1 MNCHTKRNAKNRP
14 ARRGSNASRRYAYVP
29 PLRGD
34 REASS
39 AHTRPSHSAI
49 SAPPSHAT
57 DDTEPLSATT
67 TSGSV
72 MNGPAPTIV
81 ATLIATA
88 ERRPTP
94 RIIRT
99 PFAVP

>member
-1 MNCHTKRNAKNRP
+1 M
-14 ARRGSNASRRYAYVP
+14 
-29 PLRGD
+29 
-34 REASS
+34 
-39 AHTRPSHSAI
+39 

-57 DDTEPLSATT
+57 DDTEPWSATT

-99 PFAVP
+99 PFAVK